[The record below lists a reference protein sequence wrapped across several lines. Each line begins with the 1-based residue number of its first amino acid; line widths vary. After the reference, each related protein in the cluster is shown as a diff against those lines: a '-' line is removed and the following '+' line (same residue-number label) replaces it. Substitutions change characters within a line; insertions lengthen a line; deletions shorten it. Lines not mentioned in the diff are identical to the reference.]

1 MKSLKNL
8 ITQTFCSS
16 VGKHDL
22 KLQYILGCWLSKTTN
37 RNKTHRFQYSPSL
50 NELFIS
56 ESNIIQ
62 RWYVSNL
69 DLNSITCIAD
79 SSDTCQAF
87 PLDFIPVEKKK
98 NYCSNT
104 LEKNQIQSMVI
115 EINIC
120 NDVYSYRT
128 MGFVL

>member
-1 MKSLKNL
+1 M
-8 ITQTFCSS
+8 
-16 VGKHDL
+16 
-22 KLQYILGCWLSKTTN
+22 SKTTD
-37 RNKTHRFQYSPSL
+37 RSKTHRFQYSPSL

-87 PLDFIPVEKKK
+87 PLDFIPVEKKEELLLQHARK
-98 NYCSNT
+98 KSNP
-104 LEKNQIQSMVI
+104 K
-115 EINIC
+115 
-120 NDVYSYRT
+120 YGY
-128 MGFVL
+128 